1 MMNTPDKE
9 EMREELLQESR
20 TKEVENYKIKTSPAY
35 ALDVLVSRI
44 GYDNTIQEIIE
55 HLREFEE
62 SYGWSFKLCD
72 VLRQLTGEEL

>member
-1 MMNTPDKE
+1 MTTLNKE
-9 EMREELLQESR
+9 EMREDMKQEYR
-20 TKEVENYKIKTSPAY
+20 DREVENYKIKTSPAY

-72 VLRQLTGEEL
+72 VLKQLVGEEL

>member
-1 MMNTPDKE
+1 MTNEQE
-9 EMREELLQESR
+9 EMIEDMKQEYR
-20 TKEVENYKIKTSPAY
+20 DKEVENYKIKTSPAY

>member
-1 MMNTPDKE
+1 MMTNEQE
-9 EMREELLQESR
+9 EMIEDMKQEYR
-20 TKEVENYKIKTSPAY
+20 DKEVENYKIKTRTAY

-72 VLRQLTGEEL
+72 VIRQLTGEEL